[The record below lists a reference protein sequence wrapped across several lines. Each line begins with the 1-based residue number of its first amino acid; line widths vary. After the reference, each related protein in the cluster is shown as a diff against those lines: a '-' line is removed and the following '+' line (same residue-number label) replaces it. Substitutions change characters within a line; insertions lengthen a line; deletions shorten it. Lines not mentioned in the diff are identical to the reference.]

1 MAKMTKELYEKLSIA
16 GKALCEYCEND
27 ECSCCQV
34 TRLMDDAYIEAVEEG
49 IVDEY
54 EVAFVVY
61 ADIPEKD
68 SSIGDLECNGTLRS
82 YNCYSLRDARM
93 YFTISA
99 ETPEE
104 AYKKGLEKMQ
114 FGDADFGEAVVEDWY
129 LENVSCG
136 DKYWYKEDLAL

>member
-1 MAKMTKELYEKLSIA
+1 MMPEK
-16 GKALCEYCEND
+16 
-27 ECSCCQV
+27 
-34 TRLMDDAYIEAVEEG
+34 
-49 IVDEY
+49 Y
-54 EVAFVVY
+54 EVAFIVY

-93 YFTISA
+93 YFIISA

-104 AYKKGLEKMQ
+104 AYKKGIAKMQ
-114 FGDADFGEAVVEDWY
+114 FGDVDFGEAVVEDCY
-129 LENVSCG
+129 LEHVSYG

>member
-1 MAKMTKELYEKLSIA
+1 MMPEK
-16 GKALCEYCEND
+16 
-27 ECSCCQV
+27 
-34 TRLMDDAYIEAVEEG
+34 
-49 IVDEY
+49 Y

-68 SSIGDLECNGTLRS
+68 SSIGDLECNGTLKS

-104 AYKKGLEKMQ
+104 AYKKGLAKMQ
-114 FGDADFGEAVVEDWY
+114 SGNADFGEAVAEDWC
-129 LENVSCG
+129 LEHVSCG

>member
-1 MAKMTKELYEKLSIA
+1 MMPEK
-16 GKALCEYCEND
+16 
-27 ECSCCQV
+27 
-34 TRLMDDAYIEAVEEG
+34 
-49 IVDEY
+49 Y

-68 SSIGDLECNGTLRS
+68 SNIGDLECNGTLKS

-93 YFTISA
+93 YFAISA

-114 FGDADFGEAVVEDWY
+114 LGDDYF
-129 LENVSCG
+129 
-136 DKYWYKEDLAL
+136 